1 MAEVEVGQ
9 QFRWGGGRKGSVV
22 QDQVVWAMPFHSC
35 TVGAPQL
42 LGDPHDSNAEFNPD
56 LPVGTP
62 PPWPLDHIK
71 YNNPFLASFQ
81 PRMEI

>member
-22 QDQVVWAMPFHSC
+22 QDQVVGAMPFHSC

-42 LGDPHDSNAEFNPD
+42 LS
-56 LPVGTP
+56 LPALGPNLGTP
-62 PPWPLDHIK
+62 MTAMLSSTLTSQWGLLPHGP
-71 YNNPFLASFQ
+71 
-81 PRMEI
+81 